1 MKKFVPITPRQDFDL
16 TDLLSLTGMIAV
28 GYMFLTYGPIL

>member
-1 MKKFVPITPRQDFDL
+1 MKKFGHITHHARIDL

-28 GYMFLTYGPIL
+28 GYMLLTYVPVL